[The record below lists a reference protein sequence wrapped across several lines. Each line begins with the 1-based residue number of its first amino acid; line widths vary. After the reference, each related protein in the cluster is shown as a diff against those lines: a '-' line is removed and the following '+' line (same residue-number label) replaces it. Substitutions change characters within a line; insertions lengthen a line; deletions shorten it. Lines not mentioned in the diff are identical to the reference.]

1 MLKWIAIPAVSL
13 LAMLP
18 TASNAQLACA
28 ISAGTVTAVQAKL
41 ATVIPGKNGGLF
53 SQTRCGRR
61 LSIAQESSVQ

>member
-28 ISAGTVTAVQAKL
+28 IPTATVNALQAKL
-41 ATVIPGKNGGLF
+41 AIVVTRTTAEF
-53 SQTRCGRR
+53 SVQTRCGPR